1 MNKEKKL
8 LFYKLYLS
16 SINKNRMD
24 FLMFYK
30 HQFPSNPT
38 SQYTFSSSP
47 RIYTL

>member
-24 FLMFYK
+24 FLMFYT
-30 HQFPSNPT
+30 HQFPSNLT